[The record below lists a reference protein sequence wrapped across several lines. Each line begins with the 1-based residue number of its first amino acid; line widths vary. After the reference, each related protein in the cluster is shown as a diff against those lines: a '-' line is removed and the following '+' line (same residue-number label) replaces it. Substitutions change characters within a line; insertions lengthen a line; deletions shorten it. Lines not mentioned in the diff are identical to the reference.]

1 MNKYAE
7 EGRGRSGGMGFGRE
21 PPRGIP
27 QQVKSPIEE
36 FVREAAEARRPP
48 PEYAPLAPLRELLE
62 EAKERLGARGPG
74 LATGMGCGI
83 GVGAGVVGA
92 LGLGASDPA
101 LGGFRPVIGVGA
113 GCGVGVGFGYG
124 VGVGKSWE
132 VDVRVKD
139 KSERRGPF
147 GLLPARKG

>member
-1 MNKYAE
+1 
-7 EGRGRSGGMGFGRE
+7 MGFGRE

-92 LGLGASDPA
+92 LGLEASDPA

-113 GCGVGVGFGYG
+113 GCGVGIGFGYG

-147 GLLPARKG
+147 GLLRGRKG

>member
-1 MNKYAE
+1 
-7 EGRGRSGGMGFGRE
+7 MGFGRE

-27 QQVKSPIEE
+27 QQVKSPIDE

-113 GCGVGVGFGYG
+113 GCGVGVG
-124 VGVGKSWE
+124 KSWE

>member
-7 EGRGRSGGMGFGRE
+7 SGGMGFGRD

-27 QQVKSPIEE
+27 QQVASPIDE
-36 FVREAAEARRPP
+36 FARAAAEARRPP

-62 EAKERLGARGPG
+62 EAAGRLGARGPG

-92 LGLGASDPA
+92 LGLEASDPA

-113 GCGVGVGFGYG
+113 GCGVGIGFGYG

-147 GLLPARKG
+147 GLLRGRKG

>member
-1 MNKYAE
+1 
-7 EGRGRSGGMGFGRE
+7 MGFGRE

-27 QQVKSPIEE
+27 QQVKSPIDE

-74 LATGMGCGI
+74 LATGMGCGV

-113 GCGVGVGFGYG
+113 GCGAVWWYHGP
-124 VGVGKSWE
+124 KQLQS
-132 VDVRVKD
+132 VRLLAC
-139 KSERRGPF
+139 RRLARS
-147 GLLPARKG
+147 LL

>member
-1 MNKYAE
+1 
-7 EGRGRSGGMGFGRE
+7 MGFGRE

-27 QQVKSPIEE
+27 QQVKSPIDE

-74 LATGMGCGI
+74 LATGMGCGV

-101 LGGFRPVIGVGA
+101 LGGFRPVIGGGA

>member
-1 MNKYAE
+1 
-7 EGRGRSGGMGFGRE
+7 MGFGRE

-27 QQVKSPIEE
+27 QQVKSPIDE

-74 LATGMGCGI
+74 LATGMGCGV

-92 LGLGASDPA
+92 RPLSGHVCVLF
-101 LGGFRPVIGVGA
+101 LYVRLWICFFLHFRTYIPI
-113 GCGVGVGFGYG
+113 CPLF
-124 VGVGKSWE
+124 
-132 VDVRVKD
+132 
-139 KSERRGPF
+139 F
-147 GLLPARKG
+147 

>member
-1 MNKYAE
+1 
-7 EGRGRSGGMGFGRE
+7 MGFGRE

-27 QQVKSPIEE
+27 QQVKSPIDE

-101 LGGFRPVIGVGA
+101 LGGIRPVIGVGA